1 MSKKPLDYSLNTPLV
16 RSRFS
21 FSNFLKDIPL
31 FFFILVVLFFGF
43 LMLYSASGQSE
54 EMLIRQMIYA
64 LIGLIMM
71 LVVAQLQ
78 PRSYKLIFMHLFW
91 VGIALLLYV
100 LFFPGKGF
108 TTNRWIDL
116 GLLTFQP
123 SETIRLILP
132 LAIASFLTRKETQP
146 SVKDWGA
153 VFLGIFLCFFLIVK
167 QPDLGTALLVSIAG
181 LLPVFLSGFPLSFIF
196 LSTIVLI
203 SLYPLYWSSL
213 KEYQQERILTLF
225 NPDSDPLGA
234 GWNIAQSKMAIGSGG
249 YLGKGYLEGTQSQLD
264 FIPESHSDF
273 IFAVIAEE
281 LGLLGIAFLLFL
293 YLFIL
298 YRIFYISFNAETEF
312 NRLVSTSIG
321 FIFLIYIIVN
331 ISMVIGILPVVG
343 VPLPLVSQ
351 GGTSLV
357 VHLMA
362 FGFVLSMKRRQTW

>member
-1 MSKKPLDYSLNTPLV
+1 MSKKPLDYSLNTPLG

-54 EMLIRQMIYA
+54 EMVIRQMIYA

-181 LLPVFLSGFPLSFIF
+181 FLPVFLSGFPLSFIF

>member
-1 MSKKPLDYSLNTPLV
+1 MSKNPLDYSLNTPIE
-16 RSRFS
+16 RTSFS
-21 FSNFLKDIPL
+21 FSHFLKDIPL
-31 FFFILVVLFFGF
+31 FFSTLVVLFFGF

-64 LIGLIMM
+64 LIGLVMM
-71 LVVAQLQ
+71 LVFAQLQ

-91 VGIALLLYV
+91 VGIAMLLYV

-116 GLLTFQP
+116 GLFTFQP

-132 LAIASFLTRKETQP
+132 LAIASFLTRKDTQP
-146 SVKDWGA
+146 SVKDWG
-153 VFLGIFLCFFLIVK
+153 VVSLGIFLCFFLIVK
-167 QPDLGTALLVSIAG
+167 QPDLGTALLVAIAG
-181 LLPVFLSGFPLSFIF
+181 FFPVFLSGLPLSFIF
-196 LSTIVLI
+196 LSTIILI
-203 SLYPLYWSSL
+203 SLYPLYWASL

-225 NPDSDPLGA
+225 NPDADPLGS
-234 GWNIAQSKMAIGSGG
+234 GWNITQSKMAIGSGG

-281 LGLLGIAFLLFL
+281 LGLLGISFLLLL

-298 YRIFYISFNAETEF
+298 YRIFYISFNAETKF

-331 ISMVIGILPVVG
+331 ISMVVGIFPVVG

-362 FGFVLSMKRRQTW
+362 FGFVLSMKRRQAW

>member
-1 MSKKPLDYSLNTPLV
+1 
-16 RSRFS
+16 
-21 FSNFLKDIPL
+21 
-31 FFFILVVLFFGF
+31 
-43 LMLYSASGQSE
+43 
-54 EMLIRQMIYA
+54 
-64 LIGLIMM
+64 
-71 LVVAQLQ
+71 
-78 PRSYKLIFMHLFW
+78 MHLFW

-181 LLPVFLSGFPLSFIF
+181 FLPVFLSGFPLSFIF

>member
-1 MSKKPLDYSLNTPLV
+1 MSKNPLDYSLNTPLG
-16 RSRFS
+16 RPRFS

-31 FFFILVVLFFGF
+31 FSSILIVLFFGF

-146 SVKDWGA
+146 SVKDWGV
-153 VFLGIFLCFFLIVK
+153 VFLGIFLCFFLIV
-167 QPDLGTALLVSIAG
+167 
-181 LLPVFLSGFPLSFIF
+181 
-196 LSTIVLI
+196 
-203 SLYPLYWSSL
+203 
-213 KEYQQERILTLF
+213 
-225 NPDSDPLGA
+225 
-234 GWNIAQSKMAIGSGG
+234 
-249 YLGKGYLEGTQSQLD
+249 
-264 FIPESHSDF
+264 
-273 IFAVIAEE
+273 
-281 LGLLGIAFLLFL
+281 
-293 YLFIL
+293 
-298 YRIFYISFNAETEF
+298 
-312 NRLVSTSIG
+312 TS
-321 FIFLIYIIVN
+321 N
-331 ISMVIGILPVVG
+331 
-343 VPLPLVSQ
+343 
-351 GGTSLV
+351 
-357 VHLMA
+357 
-362 FGFVLSMKRRQTW
+362 

>member
-1 MSKKPLDYSLNTPLV
+1 MSKKPLDYSLNTPLE
-16 RSRFS
+16 RPRFS
-21 FSNFLKDIPL
+21 FYNFLKDIPL
-31 FFFILVVLFFGF
+31 FSSILVVLFFGF

-181 LLPVFLSGFPLSFIF
+181 FFPVFLSGFPLSFIF

-203 SLYPLYWSSL
+203 SLYPLYWASL

-281 LGLLGIAFLLFL
+281 LGLLGISFLLLL

-312 NRLVSTSIG
+312 NRLMSASIG
-321 FIFLIYIIVN
+321 FIFLTYIIVN
-331 ISMVIGILPVVG
+331 ISMVVGIFPVVG

-357 VHLMA
+357 VHLIA
-362 FGFVLSMKRRQTW
+362 FGFVLSMKQRQTW

>member
-1 MSKKPLDYSLNTPLV
+1 MSKNPLDYSLNTPLG
-16 RSRFS
+16 RPRFS

-31 FFFILVVLFFGF
+31 FSSILIVLFFGF

-78 PRSYKLIFMHLFW
+78 LRSYKHMFMHLFW

-132 LAIASFLTRKETQP
+132 LAIAAFLTRKETQP
-146 SVKDWGA
+146 SVKDWGV

-181 LLPVFLSGFPLSFIF
+181 FFPVFLSGFPLSFIF

-203 SLYPLYWSSL
+203 SLYPLYWAGL
-213 KEYQQERILTLF
+213 KEYQQERIFTLF

-281 LGLLGIAFLLFL
+281 LGLLGIAFLLLL

-312 NRLVSTSIG
+312 NRLMSASIG
-321 FIFLIYIIVN
+321 FIFLTYIIVN
-331 ISMVIGILPVVG
+331 ISMVVGIFPVVG

-351 GGTSLV
+351 GGTSLI
-357 VHLMA
+357 VHLIA